1 LSNSRN
7 AQVATQLNALLKEL
21 RERDEHLRDEQR
33 VCFKQVTLEMSEA
46 ATLEDRSRRKTD
58 TLLAELQRRLDEI
71 EKK

>member
-21 RERDEHLRDEQR
+21 RERDEHLREEQH

-46 ATLEDRSRRKTD
+46 ATLENRSRRKTD